1 MFRNLLIG
9 VAIFGLGWG
18 ASFGAGIAYGKRTAA
33 PAVQAAP
40 IPGQNAGNTGAAGA
54 NGGQGGARVT
64 VGTVAG
70 VDGKT
75 LTLTG
80 ANNQQ
85 VKVNVADQTQIN
97 KEAPGTLADLVNGAR
112 VAVQAQGQPAADGT
126 ITAAS
131 IQIVPEGAA
140 LGAFGGQQAQRAQQG
155 SNGNQGAQG
164 AQGARGGQGA
174 QQRPAQGGAAG

>member
-1 MFRNLLIG
+1 MFRNLLVG

-54 NGGQGGARVT
+54 AGAAGQGGARVT

-75 LTLTG
+75 LTVTG

-85 VKVNVADQTQIN
+85 IKVNVADQTQIN

-155 SNGNQGAQG
+155 SNGNQGARAGQ
-164 AQGARGGQGA
+164 GGQGA